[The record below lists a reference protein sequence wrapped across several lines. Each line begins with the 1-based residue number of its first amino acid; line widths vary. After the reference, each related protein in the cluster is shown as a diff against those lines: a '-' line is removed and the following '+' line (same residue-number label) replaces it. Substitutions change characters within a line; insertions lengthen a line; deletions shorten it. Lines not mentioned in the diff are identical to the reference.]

1 MKNAI
6 EVKNLT
12 KSFSGFTLKDL
23 TFTLPEGAILGL
35 IGENGAGKSTTIKL
49 LLHALEADNGSA
61 KVLGCD
67 VKDPAYSAVK
77 NRIGVVLDEAY
88 FPEVLTAR
96 QVGKVL
102 RHVYSQWQDA
112 DYKAYLKRFSL
123 PEDKMF
129 KEYSRGMKMKLAI
142 AAALSH
148 RPQLL
153 ILDEATAGLD
163 PLVRDEI
170 VDLFYEFTRD
180 PSHSILISSH
190 IISDLEKLCDYV
202 AFLHKGELLFFEE
215 KDALL
220 EKYCVVHADD
230 DTLRALPRSAV
241 KGLRKNPYG
250 AEILLD
256 KKDLPPALTAERP
269 SLEALILL
277 MSKGEAAL

>member
-49 LLHALEADNGSA
+49 LLHALEADSGSA
-61 KVLGCD
+61 SVLNCD
-67 VKDPAYSAVK
+67 VKDPAYAALK

-102 RHVYSQWQDA
+102 RHAYSDWQDA
-112 DYKAYLKRFSL
+112 DYEAYLNRFSL
-123 PEDKMF
+123 PDDKMF
-129 KEYSRGMKMKLAI
+129 RNYSRGMKMKLAI

-148 RPQLL
+148 KPQLL

-202 AFLHKGELLFFEE
+202 AFLHKGNLLFCEE

-220 EKYCVVHADD
+220 DRYCVVHADEAA
-230 DTLRALPRSAV
+230 LRALPNSAI
-241 KGLRKNPYG
+241 KGIRKNPYG
-250 AEILLD
+250 SEILLYAED
-256 KKDLPPALTAERP
+256 VPASLTAERP
-269 SLEALILL
+269 TLEKLILL
-277 MSKGEAAL
+277 LSKGDAAK